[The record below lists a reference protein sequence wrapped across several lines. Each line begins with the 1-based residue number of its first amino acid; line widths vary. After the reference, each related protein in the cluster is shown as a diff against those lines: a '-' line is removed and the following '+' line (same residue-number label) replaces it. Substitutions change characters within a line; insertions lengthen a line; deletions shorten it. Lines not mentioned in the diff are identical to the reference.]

1 LAQDEDKSVRSSVAQ
16 NPNTPLEVLRELLDN
31 EPSLDFSSNPLLPVE
46 ILLILVQKYNLGWNI
61 SNNPSLPVE
70 ILQILSRNEEAYVRG
85 KVASN
90 SLVPLELLQLLA
102 KDSDHSVRGNVAR
115 NL

>member
-1 LAQDEDKSVRSSVAQ
+1 
-16 NPNTPLEVLRELLDN
+16 
-31 EPSLDFSSNPLLPVE
+31 
-46 ILLILVQKYNLGWNI
+46 
-61 SNNPSLPVE
+61 
-70 ILQILSRNEEAYVRG
+70 LSRNEEAYVRG